1 VLFFGFQATNL
12 WGVFMMAK
20 STLYSSL
27 LGALFVAGLAIAPA
41 HAQATRTW
49 VSGVGDDANPCSR
62 TAPCKTWPGAISK
75 TAAGGEID
83 ALDPGGFGAVT
94 ITKSITLDGG
104 GGQVASILV
113 SGTNAVNVSAL
124 ATDVIILRNLRMNGI
139 LNSGSP
145 GLTGVQVNTAAKVII
160 EKCDIFGFN
169 TAAVNVTPGSGN
181 TTNVKIQESTFNNN
195 QAGVLSKP
203 TGGATVN
210 MSIDHSFI
218 DANVGGAMKIDGTG
232 GGSSNVSVND
242 TSLSLNGGAGTNG
255 VSGASGNVAI
265 DMMRDTITKNGGAGV
280 QSNISGGG
288 TATVTVGES
297 MLSNNGSAW
306 QALNGASLLSYK
318 NNQVTG
324 APGTGPSGQA
334 FFQ

>member
-1 VLFFGFQATNL
+1 
-12 WGVFMMAK
+12 MMTK
-20 STLYSSL
+20 STLYSSF

-75 TAAGGEID
+75 TAPGGEID

-113 SGTNAVNVSAL
+113 SGTNGVNVSAA

-145 GLTGVQVNTAAKVII
+145 GLTAVQINTAARVVI
-160 EKCDIFGFN
+160 EKCDIFGFGTSGV
-169 TAAVNVTPGSGN
+169 TASPSSG
-181 TTNVKIQESTFNNN
+181 TVAVKIQETTMNNN
-195 QAGVLSKP
+195 NVGVSVKP

-210 MSIDHSFI
+210 MSVDHSWL
-218 DANVGGAMKIDGTG
+218 DANVGGGIKVDGTG
-232 GGSSNVSVND
+232 GGPSNVSIND
-242 TSLSLNGGAGTNG
+242 SSMSLNGGAGANG
-255 VSGASGNVAI
+255 VSGSSGNVAM
-265 DMMRDTITKNGGAGV
+265 DLMRDTITKNGGAGV
-280 QSNISGGG
+280 QANISGGG
-288 TATVTVGES
+288 TSSVTVGES

-324 APGTGPSGQA
+324 PVGTGPSGQA
-334 FFQ
+334 SFQ